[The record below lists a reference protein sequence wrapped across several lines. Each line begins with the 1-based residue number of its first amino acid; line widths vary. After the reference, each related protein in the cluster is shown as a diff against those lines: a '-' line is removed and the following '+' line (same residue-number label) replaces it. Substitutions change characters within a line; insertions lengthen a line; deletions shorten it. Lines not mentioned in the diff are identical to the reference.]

1 VKLHEVSGPG
11 YYRIRSIHL
20 SGAGASELEH
30 LGLLPGAVVQVLHND
45 FRGTLGIRFRG
56 DLIILGR
63 SESFHIQVVE
73 VAEAGVERNNQ

>member
-1 VKLHEVSGPG
+1 MKLHEVSGPG
-11 YYRIRSIHL
+11 TYRIRSIHL
-20 SGAGASELEH
+20 SGHAANELER
-30 LGLLPGAVVQVLHND
+30 LGLVPGTVVQVLHND

-73 VAEAGVERNNQ
+73 VAGAGIERKK

>member
-1 VKLHEVSGPG
+1 MKLHEVNGPG
-11 YYRIRSIHL
+11 TYRIRSIHL
-20 SGAGASELEH
+20 SGHDASELDR
-30 LGLLPGAVVQVLHND
+30 LGLVPGTVVEVLHND

-73 VAEAGVERNNQ
+73 VAGAGMRKDR